1 MHHGAAACAAP
12 PPSPAHGSRQGAH
25 TGNDSFGIW
34 PQACFGGLAD
44 CLQLPQHAW
53 QQVGAE
59 GAAIIGRWLDMHLP
73 VFLATFHGAMFG
85 AVVVGMSTRYL
96 PFAMPWQKL
105 PMLLALPLQGGELQ
119 SCAGAPARLVLP
131 PDFVVVWPPEDR
143 QSELLHGGM
152 IATGLNYAISALTL
166 ITAGK
171 AVEAAIAPLLQGE
184 RLSLHEVASAL
195 LTSTT
200 THFAEDLMLVLDG
213 FYIKYALQ
221 CAQVMWRLIVDGP
234 ERMPYAA
241 AAARIVHIDALAPP
255 GLETGAAVEDAGLG
269 PAFVADPRLAAV
281 ADYEQAAPRTAE
293 PVALELVGVAPMPG
307 G

>member
-12 PPSPAHGSRQGAH
+12 PPSPADGLRQGAH
-25 TGNDSFGIW
+25 RGSDSFGIW
-34 PQACFGGLAD
+34 PQACHGGLAD

-59 GAAIIGRWLDMHLP
+59 GVAIIGRWLDMHLP
-73 VFLATFHGAMFG
+73 VFLATFNGALFG

-105 PMLLALPLQGGELQ
+105 PMLLALPLQCGEPP
-119 SCAGAPARLVLP
+119 SCAGAPSRLVLP
-131 PDFVVVWPPEDR
+131 PDFALAWPPKDQ
-143 QSELLHGGM
+143 QSELLHGAM

-166 ITAGK
+166 ITVGK

-184 RLSLHEVASAL
+184 RLSLHEAAHL
-195 LTSTT
+195 LINSTA
-200 THFAEDLMLVLDG
+200 THFADDLMLVLDG

-241 AAARIVHIDALAPP
+241 AVARIVHMDALAPQGP
-255 GLETGAAVEDAGLG
+255 ETDAAVEDAGLG
-269 PAFVADPRLAAV
+269 PAFVAGPQLAAGT
-281 ADYEQAAPRTAE
+281 DHGQTAPRTADAVE
-293 PVALELVGVAPMPG
+293 LELIGVAPMPG